1 MNFIPVKEEERV
13 IILNKLRETFREVIA
28 SSMGSSVCEVVE
40 FYFRTNLGKDPYEEL
55 WDNPQAFFNILQRV
69 FGSGTEIFVRLLV
82 DGINRKYG
90 LRYDAEALI
99 KLMGDKN
106 EESKK
111 RFREILRRI
120 FGSRNLEVK

>member
-1 MNFIPVKEEERV
+1 
-13 IILNKLRETFREVIA
+13 
-28 SSMGSSVCEVVE
+28 
-40 FYFRTNLGKDPYEEL
+40 LGQPAGLFLTYYSG
-55 WDNPQAFFNILQRV
+55 V
-69 FGSGTEIFVRLLV
+69 FGSGTEIFCSDYWLM
-82 DGINRKYG
+82 GINRKYG

-106 EESKK
+106 EESKT

>member
-1 MNFIPVKEEERV
+1 MNFIPVKEEEKAV
-13 IILNKLRETFREVIA
+13 ILDKLRETFREVIA
-28 SSMGSSVCEVVE
+28 SSMGSSVCEVVD
-40 FYFRTNLGKDPYEEL
+40 FYFRMNLGKEPYEAL
-55 WDNPQAFFNILQRV
+55 WDNPPAFFDILQRV

-90 LRYDAEALI
+90 LRYDAEVFM

-106 EESKK
+106 EESKT